1 MSRFLDE
8 ALARAGLASVA
19 AARRSGR
26 LDEVR
31 ATMAAWRGADLLA
44 LGALADAAR
53 EDDVGREVRVHE
65 APTAGGHAPDEG
77 VVWVDDAPSDLD
89 LLRAVAVARIA
100 GGPGARVGVDWGR
113 HGLEL
118 AQVALGFGASDLRG
132 TITKKSGLPILATD
146 ARKVKGEG
154 MVDLAALKRREI
166 AALVGHAGREAVFAH
181 ESEAERVERSA
192 HEDRSAAERSAP
204 PATEEAQP
212 HA

>member
-1 MSRFLDE
+1 MSRFLDD
-8 ALARAGLASVA
+8 AIARAGLASVA
-19 AARRSGR
+19 SARRSGR

-31 ATMAAWRGADLLA
+31 ATMDDWRGADLLA

-53 EDDVGREVRVHE
+53 EDDVGREVHVHE
-65 APTAGGHAPDEG
+65 ATSARGASPGEG
-77 VVWVDDAPSDLD
+77 VLWVDEAPSDLD

-100 GGPGARVGVDWGR
+100 GGPGARVGVDWSR

-132 TITKKSGLPILATD
+132 AVTKKSGLPILASD

-166 AALVGHAGREAVFAH
+166 AALVRHAGRVAVF
-181 ESEAERVERSA
+181 
-192 HEDRSAAERSAP
+192 DAERSAP
-204 PATEEAQP
+204 LATEEV
-212 HA
+212 HAHA